1 TLRQALLYNFISA
14 LAAVLGV
21 VLTLG
26 LRDFITDTVVAYLL
40 LLGAG
45 TFIFVGLSEL
55 LPDGL
60 ETVYEKGFRR
70 RTQLHQIMSF
80 TFGAVLL
87 GIPLLVHQ
95 HCEAEGEEHNHG

>member
-1 TLRQALLYNFISA
+1 M
-14 LAAVLGV
+14 GV
-21 VLTLG
+21 VITLA
-26 LRDFITDTVVAYLL
+26 LRNVITDTTVAYLL

-45 TFIFVGLSEL
+45 TFLFVALSEL

-60 ETVYEKGFRR
+60 ETVSEKGSRR
-70 RTQLHQIMSF
+70 RTQLHQVMSF

-95 HCEAEGEEHNHG
+95 HCEAEGEEHHHG

>member
-1 TLRQALLYNFISA
+1 MLYNFISA
-14 LAAVLGV
+14 LTAVLGV

-26 LRDFITDTVVAYLL
+26 LRDVITDTIVAYLL

-45 TFIFVGLSEL
+45 TFIFVGLAEL

-60 ETVYEKGFRR
+60 ETMHEKGLRR
-70 RTQLHQIMSF
+70 RTQLNQVMSF

-95 HCEAEGEEHNHG
+95 HCEADGEAHNHR